1 MNLSKI
7 EKTFIIVLIVGIIIG
22 VGIALFIVPANKEIK
37 SAESKLTA
45 IEKERDE
52 LYAELERETTI
63 DKEIEDAQKGAEELE
78 GGFYPDLTT
87 YEAVEIT
94 QAHLKKFDL
103 MTLGIEADLLTT
115 HELELEYYTEKPVLY
130 DLKTYSQAARG
141 NDPDALLEGQFKDG
155 NKVYT
160 VTANDISTVSIAD
173 AETGAVV
180 EIKDYTDA
188 MVEAHKEALVR
199 VAAANKNVQ
208 TVGLTAVT
216 FDVKGEYG
224 KYLEFIDYIFSLD
237 RATYMPE
244 VEIPMTFEID
254 EDDDSEE
261 AELIDEIEELLK
273 TELLFRCTPE
283 TEIEV
288 PVTIYFFGV
297 EQMEELEKI
306 EASGVDIVVNQ

>member
-22 VGIALFIVPANKEIK
+22 VGVALFIVPANKEIK
-37 SAESKLTA
+37 TAESRLTA

-63 DKEIEDAQKGAEELE
+63 DAEIEEAQKEAEELE
-78 GGFYPDLTT
+78 GAFYPDLTT
-87 YEAVEIT
+87 YEAVEIV
-94 QAHLKKFDL
+94 QAHLKKFEL
-103 MTLGIEADLLTT
+103 ETLSIDAELLTT
-115 HELELEYYTEKPVLY
+115 HKLELEYYTETPVLY

-141 NDPDALLEGQFKDG
+141 NDDALLEGQFKDG

-160 VTANDISTVSIAD
+160 ITANDISTVSIAD

-180 EIKDYTDA
+180 EIKDYTDT
-188 MVEAHKEALVR
+188 MVAAHKEALVR
-199 VAAANKNVQ
+199 AAASNKNVQ
-208 TVGLTAVT
+208 TVGLTAVS

-224 KYLEFIDYIFSLD
+224 KYLEFIDYIFGLE

-244 VEIPMTFEID
+244 VEIPMTYQV

-261 AELIDEIEELLK
+261 SAIIDEIEALLD
-273 TELLFRCTPE
+273 TELVFACTSD
-283 TEIEV
+283 TVIEV

-297 EQMEELEKI
+297 EQMEELETI
-306 EASGVDIVVNQ
+306 EASGVEVVVNQ